1 MKFKKKKKK
10 KLETWKINSSK
21 RIINYNE
28 KIERE
33 REITWSEIWW
43 EIGDWVGVTLCLI
56 IEPTRL
62 DRSSSFLQWVTSLL
76 SPLSSKPKAKAKAKT
91 EAEAFWPQNW
101 ALSLSLSQP
110 LRYGVGMAL
119 KTGFTFCLFVWLNYV
134 FAPQL
139 LYLPRWLGQFGK
151 LYFSFRYIA
160 SFLLDSTIYIEY
172 SCCFLSSLVIGSFF
186 LKISFFF

>member
-1 MKFKKKKKK
+1 MRNWRLVLDNWADSVTPT
-10 KLETWKINSSK
+10 KLVFTVS
-21 RIINYNE
+21 
-28 KIERE
+28 
-33 REITWSEIWW
+33 
-43 EIGDWVGVTLCLI
+43 D
-56 IEPTRL
+56 
-62 DRSSSFLQWVTSLL
+62 L
-76 SPLSSKPKAKAKAKT
+76 SPLSSLLKSKSKSKSKSKNRSRSFLT
-91 EAEAFWPQNW
+91 SKLKIDLS
-101 ALSLSLSQP
+101 LSLSLSQP

-151 LYFSFRYIA
+151 LHFSFRYIA

-186 LKISFFF
+186 LKISFFLKK